1 MEDKKTRLK
10 IEKEDHIEENVDYV
24 FTIKDRNILDQ
35 NDQMDVLEN
44 TYIQDSS
51 KNVISSRNEKYN
63 SFGDMGNKY
72 NLEEEKNQDMEIEIN
87 NKGEIETSK
96 EEIEKIKEKFL
107 KNKTNKSKQFSLEQK
122 KNVKSEY
129 LTNEEFKKRNKKA
142 KKVKTIPLMLS
153 SEIEDINS
161 AIINSS
167 NININ
172 EDKEEVYKLES
183 IAKKKNIIRPS
194 ENPIIPRI
202 FNEEQHKD
210 QPKDQNVK
218 KDKAEII
225 ITDYSLFL
233 KSIPNPKTNEEI
245 NKPAKMYT
253 LQDLRNGTASIVNIP
268 LPNEEII
275 QNKKKEEVP
284 TSSESLVNPLLEE
297 IPELEERP
305 TGKGVCVALDI
316 LRKRG
321 LLEEEE
327 ALGRYNDKSYTT
339 NDYCITD
346 NPVKKK
352 PAKEINIEYRDEK
365 GRRLKPKEM
374 ARYQSH
380 IFHGEGPGIKKTE
393 KQLFREQ
400 NMQKL
405 MNSSTLLNNKTMRYM
420 KYEQNKKNTPFAV
433 LQGKNSSS
441 FL

>member
-10 IEKEDHIEENVDYV
+10 IDKEDQIEENVDYV
-24 FTIKDRNILDQ
+24 FTIKDRNILEQ
-35 NDQMDVLEN
+35 NEQMDVLEN

-51 KNVISSRNEKYN
+51 KNVISSRNENYN
-63 SFGDMGNKY
+63 SFGDNKF
-72 NLEEEKNQDMEIEIN
+72 NLEEEKNQEMEIEIN
-87 NKGEIETSK
+87 DKGEVETSK

-122 KNVKSEY
+122 KNVKSEF

-153 SEIEDINS
+153 SEIEDINT

-172 EDKEEVYKLES
+172 EDKEEEYKLET

-202 FNEEQHKD
+202 VNEEHKD
-210 QPKDQNVK
+210 PPSDQVLK
-218 KDKAEII
+218 KEESEI

-245 NKPAKMYT
+245 SKPAKMYT

-275 QNKKKEEVP
+275 QNKIKEEEP
-284 TSSESLVNPLLEE
+284 ISSEPLVNPLIED

-321 LLEEEE
+321 LLAEEE

-352 PAKEINIEYRDEK
+352 PKKEINIEYRDEK
-365 GRRLKPKEM
+365 GRKLKPKEM

-380 IFHGEGPGIKKTE
+380 IFHGEGPGVKKTE

-405 MNSSTLLNNKTMRYM
+405 MNSSTLMNNKTMRYM

-433 LQGKNSSS
+433 LQGKKSSS